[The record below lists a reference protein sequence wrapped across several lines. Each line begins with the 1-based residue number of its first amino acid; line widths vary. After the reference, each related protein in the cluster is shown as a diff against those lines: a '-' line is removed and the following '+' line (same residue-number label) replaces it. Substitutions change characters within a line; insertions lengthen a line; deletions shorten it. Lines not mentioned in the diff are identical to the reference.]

1 MQTIKLNSF
10 FIFSWA
16 IRIGEINLQTR
27 NSTRGIQLEIQNYLA
42 HPMYDGETAYF
53 DVGIILTDYVR
64 YTKTIQPICL
74 PTNASI
80 ELDKYAR
87 QFTELVG
94 KIQAFIVS
102 STA

>member
-53 DVGIILTDYVR
+53 DVGIIMTDAVDYSN
-64 YTKTIQPICL
+64 TITPICL

-80 ELDKYAR
+80 ELDKYAKHSMD
-87 QFTELVG
+87 LVG
-94 KIQAFIVS
+94 KL
-102 STA
+102 

>member
-1 MQTIKLNSF
+1 MNSF
-10 FIFSWA
+10 FISSWA
-16 IRIGEINLQTR
+16 IRVGDSHLGTR
-27 NSTRGIQLEIQNYLA
+27 SPTRGIQLKIQNYVA
-42 HPMYDGETAYF
+42 HPLYDGEKAYF
-53 DVGIILTDYVR
+53 DVGIILTDFVEFN
-64 YTKTIQPICL
+64 KTIQPICL